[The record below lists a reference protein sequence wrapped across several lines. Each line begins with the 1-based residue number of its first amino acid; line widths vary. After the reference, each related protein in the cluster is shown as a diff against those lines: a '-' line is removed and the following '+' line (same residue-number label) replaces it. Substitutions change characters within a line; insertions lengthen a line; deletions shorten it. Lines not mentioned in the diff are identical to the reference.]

1 MNRECN
7 DYCCKG
13 EYKCVVPYEK
23 IESNGD
29 AIDDEPFHH
38 PLQWMCP
45 NLKLYKKR
53 MCEEL
58 NQEKNGE
65 FEGESHKFK

>member
-1 MNRECN
+1 
-7 DYCCKG
+7 
-13 EYKCVVPYEK
+13 VSYEE

-29 AIDDEPFHH
+29 AINDEPFHN

-45 NLKLYKKR
+45 NLKLHKKC

-58 NQEKNGE
+58 DQEKNGE
-65 FEGESHKFK
+65 FEGESHNYDFVENFGHI